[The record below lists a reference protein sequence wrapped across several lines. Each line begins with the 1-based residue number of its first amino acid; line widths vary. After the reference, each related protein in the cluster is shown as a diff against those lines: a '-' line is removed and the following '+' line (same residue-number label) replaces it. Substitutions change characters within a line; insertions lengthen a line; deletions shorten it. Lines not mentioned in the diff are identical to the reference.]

1 MKKAKDVEINKPD
14 LTSVKLAPLAQKKCF
29 KNIFLA
35 AVLSVIIHA
44 GLFIGVYCQASNNT
58 GSQPSGQNGIRL
70 EVDLSALNPANLAN
84 RNAHFAAGA
93 GGTAGAAS
101 TANTAGT
108 ASTGGNEAKHDQGKQ
123 KIPSEKNK
131 LLAKNASPT
140 QASQNKSLA
149 KQTQASSQSS
159 VTSGSL
165 GAAGLANSGGA
176 VDSGG
181 AVESA
186 GVAESGGTAQGLA
199 NSLANSGHTQGQGA
213 GPVAGSTTGSTA
225 GAGNSTPTIINNPKP
240 NYPTLARQRGQEGL
254 VLLIVQVDEK
264 GQPGPI
270 KIKTSSGYP
279 MLDQA
284 ALKGIQKWKFQ
295 PARLAGLPMAGSV
308 LVPVEFKLQD

>member
-84 RNAHFAAGA
+84 RNAHFA
-93 GGTAGAAS
+93 TGAAN
-101 TANTAGT
+101 TANTAST
-108 ASTGGNEAKHDQGKQ
+108 ASTGGNEAKHDLGKQ

-131 LLAKNASPT
+131 LLAKNTSPT

-165 GAAGLANSGGA
+165 GAAGLAN
-176 VDSGG
+176 SGG

>member
-93 GGTAGAAS
+93 AGAGGTAG
-101 TANTAGT
+101 TANTANT

-149 KQTQASSQSS
+149 KQAQASSQSS

-165 GAAGLANSGGA
+165 GAAGLAN
-176 VDSGG
+176 SGG